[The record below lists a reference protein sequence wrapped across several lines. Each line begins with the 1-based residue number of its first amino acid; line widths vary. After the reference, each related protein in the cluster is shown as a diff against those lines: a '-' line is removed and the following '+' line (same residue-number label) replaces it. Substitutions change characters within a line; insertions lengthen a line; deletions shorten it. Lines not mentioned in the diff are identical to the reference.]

1 MNNITEGFG
10 RKSDKEFIRFLEI
23 AQSSAMEVRSITY
36 VLEDLNYIP
45 LDQIELLRS
54 KSEETKSLAL
64 GLIRHL
70 KSKDSPK
77 T

>member
-1 MNNITEGFG
+1 MNNIAEGFG
-10 RKSDKEFIRFLEI
+10 RKSDKEFVRFLEI

-64 GLIRHL
+64 GLIRYL